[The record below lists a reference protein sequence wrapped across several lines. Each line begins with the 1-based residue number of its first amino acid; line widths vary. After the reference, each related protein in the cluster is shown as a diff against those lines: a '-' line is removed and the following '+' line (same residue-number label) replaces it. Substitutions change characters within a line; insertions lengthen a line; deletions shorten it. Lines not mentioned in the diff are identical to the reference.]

1 MTTDD
6 VRAHGVHF
14 VGTIPLRDSEQVFR
28 TVSGLLGGRLKRLPD
43 GETGP
48 RWDWIWIQVPVL
60 AAHPDLEGTP
70 IQLLD
75 RDSTMFRL
83 RPGLAPADLELGN
96 IGYADN
102 ALDSYAVF
110 RALKNQGVI
119 DPGVRF
125 QVNLPT
131 PLAIVSVTATSGA
144 ETALE
149 DAYERAMRHELERIY
164 QGVPHGE
171 LAVQWDMCLELLMVE
186 GVGRP
191 PWFPDIWAG
200 VLDRARRLAQL
211 VPDEVELGL
220 HLCYGDYAHRRS
232 VDLDDASVL
241 VELGNRLRESIGRR
255 LDFLHLPVRDDVDP
269 TTYLAP
275 LTELRLDPSTDLY
288 LGLITDHDGTDG
300 ALARIAAARK
310 IVPRFGAATEC
321 GMGRRPPQ
329 VIPDLLAI
337 HDAVTAP
344 H

>member
-1 MTTDD
+1 MMTDD

-43 GETGP
+43 GETGH

-70 IQLLD
+70 VQLLD

-96 IGYADN
+96 IGYADY

-119 DPGVRF
+119 DRGVRF

-131 PLAIVSVTATSGA
+131 PLAIVSVTAQPAA
-144 ETALE
+144 ETVLE

-164 QGVPHGE
+164 QGVPHDE

-200 VLDRARRLAQL
+200 VLDRARRLAGL
-211 VPDEVELGL
+211 VPEDVQLGL
-220 HLCYGDYAHRRS
+220 PLCYGDYAHRRS
-232 VDLDDASVL
+232 VDLDPA
-241 VELGNRLRESIGRR
+241 
-255 LDFLHLPVRDDVDP
+255 
-269 TTYLAP
+269 TYLAP

-288 LGLITDHDGTDG
+288 LGLITDHGGADG

-310 IVPRFGAATEC
+310 VVPRFGAATEC
-321 GMGRRPPQ
+321 GMGRRPPEAL
-329 VIPDLLAI
+329 PDLLAL